1 MLKTEST
8 SINFFRFSTKC
19 LSGLQEIAR
28 ARFSCTKFDVCG
40 KGSVEITDTTIIKNG
55 EGREETKLQST

>member
-19 LSGLQEIAR
+19 LSGFFAFGPMEE
-28 ARFSCTKFDVCG
+28 G
-40 KGSVEITDTTIIKNG
+40 KVREDRMRVKDMCAHGLPEYTDSLHVLK
-55 EGREETKLQST
+55 